1 MFFNYLIFF
10 ILLFF
15 NISAQKNI
23 QYLPKISSELDFEKL
38 KGHPIINKFS
48 EVEAVKVVYDLKND
62 SLYFINANI
71 YDYHFSFC
79 VRYLGYKKDKKQF
92 DNNNYNTVKNRD
104 YLMATINRFLN
115 NNLFTLEFSV
125 ADNITVDQ
133 IVFLYNKIIEKFDLS
148 GYFKIFV
155 NTNNMRNKCQSIL
168 NIPTID
174 ADEIYDGQIF
184 QSLHQNSTYL
194 PTYDHRMTI
203 QRH

>member
-79 VRYLGYKKDKKQF
+79 VRYLGYKKDK
-92 DNNNYNTVKNRD
+92 TV
-104 YLMATINRFLN
+104 
-115 NNLFTLEFSV
+115 
-125 ADNITVDQ
+125 
-133 IVFLYNKIIEKFDLS
+133 
-148 GYFKIFV
+148 
-155 NTNNMRNKCQSIL
+155 
-168 NIPTID
+168 
-174 ADEIYDGQIF
+174 
-184 QSLHQNSTYL
+184 
-194 PTYDHRMTI
+194 
-203 QRH
+203 